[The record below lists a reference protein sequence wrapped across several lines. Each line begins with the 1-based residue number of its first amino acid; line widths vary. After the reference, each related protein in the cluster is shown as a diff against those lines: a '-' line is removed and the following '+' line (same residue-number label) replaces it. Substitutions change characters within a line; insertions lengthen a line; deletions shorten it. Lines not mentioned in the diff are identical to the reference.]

1 MCFVEQMHYKCGHKN
16 QGKVSKCRKFLA
28 ANVGHL
34 FLRKPVDCGNAV
46 LIHHDLPGICL
57 TCTVSQAKK
66 LMEKKKRR
74 EMELRK
80 QEQRRRERAQFTA
93 QAAAEKKK
101 KEEELMRRQ
110 RMERERQRKRKERGH
125 AMSREEMEA
134 LRRERVERARRERN
148 RRPQETRDLPAV
160 SSTTPSMSRPGNPI
174 SRSNEHHFRQD
185 GTATLKDPRGRTRN
199 AETKPQVRPQVD
211 TLPVQTVAARKPV
224 VVNPP
229 VSGIPQPSRARLVA
243 APSTGEQRRSGVE
256 QGPPVP
262 PKDPWRPHHPSL
274 APAPLSVPRS
284 RPDGS
289 AGASAGQPSR
299 KPVGHIR
306 EGPNTPPAPSQ
317 KTQVPQRSVTVP
329 GGVSSSSGGSS
340 SRRLPSTAAPAQK
353 SSLPVP
359 AGYKPS
365 AVFANRQGN
374 NKSATATA
382 RTPAE
387 AAAGAAA
394 SVVAKVR
401 ARAKEAAASSSSSSS
416 SSSSPPLVRGKQQAL
431 PSANNTAAAPPKEE
445 KKSRKS
451 LLKKMMI
458 GLGSDESFE
467 WVSKDAAR
475 IERGE

>member
-16 QGKVSKCRKFLA
+16 QGKVSKCRKFIA
-28 ANVGHL
+28 ANVRHL
-34 FLRKPVDCGNAV
+34 FLQKPVDCGNAV

-80 QEQRRRERAQFTA
+80 QEQRRREWAQFTA

-101 KEEELMRRQ
+101 KEEELMWRQ
-110 RMERERQRKRKERGH
+110 RTERERQRERKERGH
-125 AMSREEMEA
+125 AMSREEREA

-148 RRPQETRDLPAV
+148 HRPQEMRDLPAV

-185 GTATLKDPRGRTRN
+185 GTATLKDPRVRTRN
-199 AETKPQVRPQVD
+199 GETNPPVRRPQVD
-211 TLPVQTVAARKPV
+211 TIPVQTVAARKPV

-229 VSGIPQPSRARLVA
+229 VSGIPQPSRARLVG
-243 APSTGEQRRSGVE
+243 APSTGERRRSGVE
-256 QGPPVP
+256 QAPPVP

-299 KPVGHIR
+299 KLVGHIR
-306 EGPNTPPAPSQ
+306 EGPNTPPLPSQ
-317 KTQVPQRSVTVP
+317 KTQPPQRSVAVP
-329 GGVSSSSGGSS
+329 GGVSSSSGSSS
-340 SRRLPSTAAPAQK
+340 SRRPPGTAAPAQK
-353 SSLPVP
+353 SGLPVP
-359 AGYKPS
+359 AGYKPGP
-365 AVFANRQGN
+365 VFANRQGN

-382 RTPAE
+382 TTPAE

-394 SVVAKVR
+394 SVVARVR
-401 ARAKEAAASSSSSSS
+401 ARAKEAAASSSSSS
-416 SSSSPPLVRGKQQAL
+416 LVRGKQQAL

-451 LLKKMMI
+451 LLKRMMS
-458 GLGSDESFE
+458 GLGSDESVE

-475 IERGE
+475 VERGE